1 MQNPQAPR
9 PFESGVDADAQWTLV
24 ASELRAVRA
33 LQREAWGDV
42 DDTLIAR
49 YLSGEASDEES
60 RLVEQ
65 AIETHPKVRECVE
78 ILREVFDASAEEP
91 SEAFQGR
98 EPTPVVSEDIEP
110 LLALPTAMRVQ
121 KRPRFSVPLVAGLA
135 VAASLLM
142 AFSLILPVSHFSGPD
157 SLSRPAKLRKG
168 FVARS
173 PDGPSDAKNIAN
185 PQGNNVDN
193 ASPIMPSEP
202 PKPGAITGT
211 LREAWRAQPKLDVI
225 LIVVD
230 ETGKPKEEKART
242 TTSDSGVFEF
252 KDLAPG
258 AYRVQTSSP
267 APRLSARQDV
277 MVEPGQTLKVELS
290 LSR

>member
-1 MQNPQAPR
+1 
-9 PFESGVDADAQWTLV
+9 
-24 ASELRAVRA
+24 
-33 LQREAWGDV
+33 
-42 DDTLIAR
+42 
-49 YLSGEASDEES
+49 
-60 RLVEQ
+60 
-65 AIETHPKVRECVE
+65 
-78 ILREVFDASAEEP
+78 
-91 SEAFQGR
+91 
-98 EPTPVVSEDIEP
+98 
-110 LLALPTAMRVQ
+110 
-121 KRPRFSVPLVAGLA
+121 
-135 VAASLLM
+135 
-142 AFSLILPVSHFSGPD
+142 
-157 SLSRPAKLRKG
+157 
-168 FVARS
+168 
-173 PDGPSDAKNIAN
+173 
-185 PQGNNVDN
+185 
-193 ASPIMPSEP
+193 MPSEP